1 MGECAGLPH
10 AFSHKEAMDQKIDAD
25 KLPSVD
31 DERPKFL
38 KDPFG
43 WYAQLSYRRPRTMFF
58 SMWACIFLMCAIGA
72 PFFKQTPNSDYD
84 WR

>member
-1 MGECAGLPH
+1 MTSKADV
-10 AFSHKEAMDQKIDAD
+10 DQKIDAD

-58 SMWACIFLMCAIGA
+58 SIMGVHLPDVRHRRAVL
-72 PFFKQTPNSDYD
+72 
-84 WR
+84 